1 MFGWT
6 QSTLYTRNL
15 RKERVPPGLNVGGVP
30 DWRREKESPWQRFL
44 ISILVTWIRW
54 CGQTTGTARPT
65 GEQELQVYRE
75 RLSCIAVSDWL
86 LLLLVCFA
94 ALTGNKTA
102 FFKILCL
109 KEHTGKCI
117 PLMLISEEMG
127 TPGEAFQEREDDTC
141 GIWNM
146 IQIGLSTK

>member
-1 MFGWT
+1 MDRQLGL
-6 QSTLYTRNL
+6 QDLKST
-15 RKERVPPGLNVGGVP
+15 
-30 DWRREKESPWQRFL
+30 REH
-44 ISILVTWIRW
+44 
-54 CGQTTGTARPT
+54 
-65 GEQELQVYRE
+65 
-75 RLSCIAVSDWL
+75 LSCIAFSDWL

-127 TPGEAFQEREDDTC
+127 TPGETFQEREDDIC
-141 GIWNM
+141 GI
-146 IQIGLSTK
+146 